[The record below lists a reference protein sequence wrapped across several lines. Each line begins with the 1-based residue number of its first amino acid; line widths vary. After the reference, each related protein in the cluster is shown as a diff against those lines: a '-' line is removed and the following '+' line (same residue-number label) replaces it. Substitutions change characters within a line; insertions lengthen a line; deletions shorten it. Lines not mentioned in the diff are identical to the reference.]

1 MDARD
6 NDQATH
12 GSGKRDAEGQSS
24 DDNQLQRGGRPGSVA
39 PADGEA
45 ERMKKGTRTGAQ
57 TDPQGLGPKDEE
69 RRTAPARRAP
79 AEG

>member
-1 MDARD
+1 MDARK

-24 DDNQLQRGGRPGSVA
+24 DDNKLQRGGKPGSVTS
-39 PADGEA
+39 ADGEA
-45 ERMKKGTRTGAQ
+45 ERMKKSSQTGAQ
-57 TDPQGLGPKDEE
+57 RDPQSLGPKDQE
-69 RRTAPARRAP
+69 RRAAAARRAP